1 MLVNLITVAVVTG
14 FQKEVRDKVI
24 GFGAHAVVTKS
35 GEASVFES
43 EPILKNQFFYPVLER
58 SAQVRHI
65 QPVAY
70 KPALLQSDA
79 NTDVQQQI
87 QGIMVKGV
95 DENYDW
101 TFFKKNLVE
110 GRLPKIDGKKV
121 TDEILISAK
130 IANDLNYKVGDQA
143 RTFFV
148 KNKPIKKMFT
158 IVGIFETGL
167 EDFDREIVIA
177 DIQHIQKLN
186 DWGIQ
191 ASIHVSDTLASNGH
205 LILKAD
211 VIGGN
216 GNYRYDWGRGYENYR
231 GISFFPTTDTVVRL
245 VVSDYWMFIDGSD
258 HPTVIPD
265 TAYIRVQVSGD
276 KTSLFPY
283 DVDADRK
290 VKKKFLDESGY
301 RYSVSAGPKKITF
314 EQLDGKG
321 SFSNY
326 VGAFEFTLRDWNSL
340 QEDVKF
346 VKKQIQ
352 FKDPSGEDL
361 RVTSIVDSESDIFV
375 WLGFLDIN
383 VYIILVLMI
392 VIGVINMGSALLVMI
407 LVKTNFIGMMKAIG
421 ATNWSIRKVFLYQ
434 AGFLVL
440 RGMFWGNVI
449 GIGLC
454 MIQKY
459 GQVMRLNPE
468 VYYLNAVPIDLS
480 IVAVLVLNAA
490 TLLVCMLALIIPS
503 YVITRISPVKAIRFN

>member
-1 MLVNLITVAVVTG
+1 
-14 FQKEVRDKVI
+14 
-24 GFGAHAVVTKS
+24 
-35 GEASVFES
+35 
-43 EPILKNQFFYPVLER
+43 
-58 SAQVRHI
+58 
-65 QPVAY
+65 
-70 KPALLQSDA
+70 
-79 NTDVQQQI
+79 
-87 QGIMVKGV
+87 
-95 DENYDW
+95 
-101 TFFKKNLVE
+101 
-110 GRLPKIDGKKV
+110 
-121 TDEILISAK
+121 
-130 IANDLNYKVGDQA
+130 
-143 RTFFV
+143 
-148 KNKPIKKMFT
+148 
-158 IVGIFETGL
+158 
-167 EDFDREIVIA
+167 
-177 DIQHIQKLN
+177 
-186 DWGIQ
+186 
-191 ASIHVSDTLASNGH
+191 VSDTLASNGH

-276 KTSLFPY
+276 KASLFPY

-290 VKKKFLDESGY
+290 VKKEFLDESGY
-301 RYSVSAGPKKITF
+301 RYSISAGPKKITF
-314 EQLDGKG
+314 QQLDGKG

-352 FKDPSGEDL
+352 FKDPAGEDL

-434 AGFLVL
+434 AGFLIL

-480 IVAVLVLNAA
+480 IAAVLVLNIA